1 MRFFL
6 SFKLSSFLS
15 ALSTYEVM
23 GGGATTVS
31 SVEAAQGAW
40 RKRKERCCRLPLPA
54 SETLKVV
61 REKHLRTVSL
71 KRVANLYDFGFESLP
86 RSCFPTNQAH
96 QLRGGQEV

>member
-1 MRFFL
+1 MKSWEEEPPLFPLLKLSAGSGGLEEEEGEVL
-6 SFKLSSFLS
+6 SF
-15 ALSTYEVM
+15 
-23 GGGATTVS
+23 
-31 SVEAAQGAW
+31 
-40 RKRKERCCRLPLPA
+40 A
-54 SETLKVV
+54 SPSLGNFKVV